1 MKSKKYII
9 IITILISI
17 SLFSTACT
25 NKIEE
30 EVTVGAESE
39 DTIQQEENT
48 EENEAL
54 NEPTEKDNGKEWPAD
69 KMGSLP
75 EPEGMIFSTENFI
88 DSTEVLVKFSDSKD
102 PEKYL
107 EKLENLGY
115 TFELVFERE
124 ESFVYEGFNKDN
136 SKVKFGYNKDL
147 NIPAQIVFT
156 KNSSEPEAFFEK
168 NN

>member
-1 MKSKKYII
+1 MKSKKYI

-25 NKIEE
+25 NKTEE
-30 EVTVGAESE
+30 KTTEKVVEKVTDVAESE
-39 DTIQQEENT
+39 DALSESEV
-48 EENEAL
+48 L
-54 NEPTEKDNGKEWPAD
+54 NEPTEKDKGKEWPAD

-75 EPEGMIFSTENFI
+75 EPEAMIYSTEDFI

-107 EKLENLGY
+107 EKLENSGY
-115 TFELVFERE
+115 TFELVFETE
-124 ESFVYEGFNKDN
+124 ESFVYEGFNEDN

-147 NIPAQIVFT
+147 SIPSQIVFT
-156 KNSSEPEAFFEK
+156 
-168 NN
+168 NNDS